1 MELKDWAKM
10 EPSAI
15 RSLLYIV
22 WTLRELR
29 IRSDG
34 ILAEADARGDKASG
48 SATADRPCL
57 PAGRSPEAVAVLFIF
72 PIRES

>member
-1 MELKDWAKM
+1 M

-48 SATADRPCL
+48 SLED
-57 PAGRSPEAVAVLFIF
+57 VAVFIF